1 MTNRSRVLFYSALI
15 AAALLGGT
23 CNAKALVKVHA
34 GKAVAVAWSFIP
46 LNVGVTEGI
55 FAKYGLDVDITS
67 FEGDAK
73 LQQGLASGSIDF
85 GVGSGPAMAFAAK
98 GAPVIAVAAYAG
110 APRNISIVVGAD
122 SPIKNVS
129 ALKGKTIAVTTA
141 GSLTDWLAH
150 RVSIKEGWGPDGIKV
165 VALGGFQPA
174 LAALRTHQV
183 DGIMAATE
191 AGYMLEEKHQGR
203 ILVGMQ
209 KYAPVFITHVVFARK
224 QLVAEKPALV
234 RDFLRGF
241 FGSIVF
247 MKTHKEAT
255 EKVAESVLGESPSVA
270 GKVYD
275 YEISMLQTGGRF
287 DPKALAVLK
296 QSFVDMG
303 ILRTNPRNDELFTT
317 KFLPVKP

>member
-1 MTNRSRVLFYSALI
+1 MTHRGRFIFYSAVV
-15 AAALLGGT
+15 AAALIGGAG
-23 CNAKALVKVHA
+23 NAKALVKVHA

-67 FEGDAK
+67 FQGDAK

-85 GVGSGPAMAFAAK
+85 GVGSGPAMAFVAK

-110 APRNISIVVGAD
+110 APRNISVVVGAD
-122 SPIKNVS
+122 PPIKTVS

-165 VALGGFQPA
+165 AALGGFQA
-174 LAALRTHQV
+174 SLAALKTHQV

-191 AGYMLEEKHQGR
+191 AGYMLEERHAGR

-224 QLVAEKPALV
+224 QLVTEKPAVV
-234 RDFLRGF
+234 RDFLKGF
-241 FGSIVF
+241 FGSIIF
-247 MKTHKEAT
+247 MKTDKEAT
-255 EKVAESVLGESPSVA
+255 EKVAEKVLGESPSVA
-270 GKVYD
+270 SKVYD
-275 YEISMLQTGGRF
+275 YEISMLETDGHF

-303 ILRTNPRNDELFTT
+303 ILKTKPRNDELFTT